1 MKALQHIEMFAGVG
15 PDGQPIVEKLPVREL
30 DTGNLQLV
38 RSPAFVKGVA
48 SGDFLRCDPQTRDI
62 TLVQRSG
69 NLSIRVFARDRIE
82 QLADRLTPELEHLG
96 GELDLH
102 NERMLVYSIHVS
114 CGFDAIEAIL
124 KPAIEAYGE
133 SAWLY
138 GNVYDPTDG
147 ETPLNWWQELLKP
160 E

>member
-1 MKALQHIEMFAGVG
+1 MTALQEIEMFAGVG
-15 PDGQPIVEKLPVREL
+15 PDGQPVMEKLAAREL
-30 DTGNLQLV
+30 ESGNVQLV

-48 SGDFLRCDPQTRDI
+48 SGDWLKCDPHTKEV
-62 TLVQRSG
+62 TLVRRSG
-69 NLSIRVFARDRIE
+69 NLSIRVFSRAHIGAIAE
-82 QLADRLTPELEHLG
+82 QLTPALEQLG

-114 CGFDAIEAIL
+114 CGFEAIEQLLGTAL
-124 KPAIEAYGE
+124 SAKPD
-133 SAWLY
+133 SAWVY

-147 ETPLNWWQELLKP
+147 TTPLNWWQSLLAP